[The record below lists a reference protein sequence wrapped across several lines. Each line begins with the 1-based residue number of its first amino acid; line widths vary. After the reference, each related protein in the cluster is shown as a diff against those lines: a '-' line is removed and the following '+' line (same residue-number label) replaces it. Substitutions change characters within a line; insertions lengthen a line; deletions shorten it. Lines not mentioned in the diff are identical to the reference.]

1 MKPELAELVM
11 RGPADPLLVKEVLR
25 LEALVKVLQE
35 EQEELKSFVKEF
47 LEETKYVPFRA
58 VDCDQ
63 NIVEELWYKLSNAVE
78 ERK

>member
-1 MKPELAELVM
+1 MAKTVEKELNDLKN
-11 RGPADPLLVKEVLR
+11 LVK
-25 LEALVKVLQE
+25 Q
-35 EQEELKSFVKEF
+35 F
-47 LEETKYVPFRA
+47 LEETKSVPFRA